1 MVGWLR
7 STKLFVRWLVAV
19 AQKLL
24 KGEGGMWVCG
34 TFSDSTKTSG
44 QTKRKSLIWKHWI
57 DKSIMG
63 NYFHMAVNYEGRKN
77 CKLLSQEMTAPASGR
92 HKKVEEQL
100 SLIANYFHCSAV
112 VTQMWKCDFWLW
124 LQIISTCAPTPGLNA
139 LLNWYDCVLK
149 RSRPAS
155 AKEMVCGWG
164 KSCEW
169 GRDSGDGG
177 MGQWLGCCRL

>member
-1 MVGWLR
+1 MTLLV
-7 STKLFVRWLVAV
+7 TK
-19 AQKLL
+19 
-24 KGEGGMWVCG
+24 
-34 TFSDSTKTSG
+34 SDSTKTSG

-112 VTQMWKCDFWLW
+112 VTQM
-124 LQIISTCAPTPGLNA
+124 
-139 LLNWYDCVLK
+139 
-149 RSRPAS
+149 
-155 AKEMVCGWG
+155 
-164 KSCEW
+164 
-169 GRDSGDGG
+169 
-177 MGQWLGCCRL
+177 